1 MPIRTKR
8 WDDPKEPDDG
18 FRLLVT
24 RYRPRGVSKA
34 GETWDEWRPELGPD
48 KALHAAV
55 NTDRSSPIP
64 WPQYRRRYLEQQRQ
78 NRALIESL
86 AARVRA
92 GETIT
97 LLCSSACVRE
107 SRCHRS
113 ILRELIELA
122 MHPPAPPAG

>member
-1 MPIRTKR
+1 MPIKTKR
-8 WDDPKEPDDG
+8 WNDPKEPDDG
-18 FRLLVT
+18 HRMLVT

-34 GETWDEWRPELGPD
+34 DETWDEWRPELGPG

-55 NTDRSSPIP
+55 YADRSSPIP

-78 NRALIESL
+78 NKDMIASL
-86 AARVRA
+86 ADRVRA
-92 GETIT
+92 GQTIT

-113 ILRELIELA
+113 LLKELIEAA
-122 MHPPAPPAG
+122 MGAP